1 MTTKQLIQ
9 RLSEIN
15 DDLDISIEVNL
26 RDICLGKRDI
36 GDGMTFELT
45 SWTSCLQEKDV
56 TVIKEGERGCQL
68 VLKARVGFGE

>member
-1 MTTKQLIQ
+1 MTTKQLVQ

-15 DDLDISIEVNL
+15 DDLNICIEVDL
-26 RDICLGKRDI
+26 RHICLGKRDV

-56 TVIKEGERGCQL
+56 TVIKGGERGCQL
-68 VLKARVGFGE
+68 VLKTRVGFGE